1 MEQAAVGPDVWV
13 FHGMGGRFTSG
24 IFTTREK
31 AEVWIKKHVLTGV
44 LTRYPLD
51 ISAYDWA
58 LETGT
63 FRIKKPEQTSAEF
76 IQKFTSGSQ
85 EHYHYDPHDIG

>member
-1 MEQAAVGPDVWV
+1 MEQTPLGPDVWV
-13 FHGMGGRFTSG
+13 FHGRGGRFTSG
-24 IFTTREK
+24 VFTTHEK
-31 AEVWIKKHVLTGV
+31 AETWIEKHGLTGV

-63 FRIKKPEQTSAEF
+63 FRVKKLEQTSAEF

-85 EHYHYDPHDIG
+85 EHYHYDPHNIG

>member
-1 MEQAAVGPDVWV
+1 MEQAIEGPSVWV

-24 IFTTREK
+24 VFTTREK
-31 AEVWIKKHVLTGV
+31 AEAWITKHVLTGI

-63 FRIKKPEQTSAEF
+63 FRVKKPEQTSAEF
-76 IQKFTSGSQ
+76 IQKFTSASQ

>member
-1 MEQAAVGPDVWV
+1 MEQEALGPDVWV
-13 FHGMGGRFTSG
+13 FHGMGGKFTSG
-24 IFTTREK
+24 VFTTREK
-31 AEVWIKKHVLTGV
+31 AEAWIGKHVLTGV

-58 LETGT
+58 LETGA
-63 FRIKKPEQTSAEF
+63 FRVKKPEQTSAEF
-76 IQKFTSGSQ
+76 IQKFTSGGQ